1 MYLQGESNLTFLWY
15 IIKQLDSSVPSI
27 TQLKALDFAGLSRPK
42 KVLCMVCAS
51 CVEGL
56 TIALHPMY
64 LVLLLY

>member
-1 MYLQGESNLTFLWY
+1 MYLQGESNLKFRWL
-15 IIKQLDSSVPSI
+15 QVDSRVPSI
-27 TQLKALDFAGLSRPK
+27 TQLKALDFTELSRLK